1 MYFRDLVGKSPKR
14 ESGGVENEG
23 LVSLVLLGDSVGNKR
38 LQNCLDG
45 HNEEEFRGPHPPP
58 GR

>member
-45 HNEEEFRGPHPPP
+45 HK
-58 GR
+58 